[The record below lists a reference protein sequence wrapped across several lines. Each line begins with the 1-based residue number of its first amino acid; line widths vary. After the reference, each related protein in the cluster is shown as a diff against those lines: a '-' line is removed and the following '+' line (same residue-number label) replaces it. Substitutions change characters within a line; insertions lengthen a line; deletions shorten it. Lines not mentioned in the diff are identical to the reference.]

1 MRPSPVR
8 DLIVGLCVLAGLI
21 AIGYLALSLGG
32 LTTKGSGGVVLYA
45 TFDEI
50 GGLKHRAPVR
60 VAGVR
65 IGEVVEVVLDESL
78 RARVTLNL
86 DSNLPLP
93 VDTRAEIR
101 TSGVLGNQYLAL
113 EPGAEDELLQPGEE
127 IAFTEGALVFERL
140 IGRFVANAGLDQE

>member
-8 DLIVGLCVLAGLI
+8 DLTVGLFVLAGLI

-32 LTTKGSGGVVLYA
+32 LTTTGPGGIVLYA

-60 VAGVR
+60 IAGVR
-65 IGEVVEVVLDESL
+65 IGQVVDVDLDEFL
-78 RARVTLNL
+78 RARVTLNV
-86 DSNLPLP
+86 DPDLPLP

-101 TSGVLGNQYLAL
+101 TSGVLGNQFLAL
-113 EPGAEDELLQPGEE
+113 EPGAEDELLQSGEE
-127 IAFTEGALVFERL
+127 IAFTEGALVLERL

>member
-8 DLIVGLCVLAGLI
+8 DLMVGLFVLAGLLS
-21 AIGYLALSLGG
+21 IGYLALYLGG
-32 LTTKGSGGVVLYA
+32 MSYNGPGGVRLYA

-50 GGLKHRAPVR
+50 GGLKRRAPVR
-60 VAGVR
+60 ISGVR
-65 IGEVVEVVLDESL
+65 IGQVVDVDLDEFL
-78 RARVTLNL
+78 RARVTLDLDPNL
-86 DSNLPLP
+86 ELP

-127 IAFTEGALVFERL
+127 IAFTEGALVLERL
-140 IGRFVANAGLDQE
+140 IGRFVANAGLDSE

>member
-8 DLIVGLCVLAGLI
+8 DLIVGLFVLAGLI

-65 IGEVVEVVLDESL
+65 IGEVVEVVLDEYL